1 MKHLHTRATKGELR
15 RGRLTHQIY
24 EVREILLNILWG
36 EAPHEVQRTVQLLV
50 LVSLRGGRGGGGW
63 ERGEGGREGRRAE
76 EGVQL

>member
-36 EAPHEVQRTVQLLV
+36 EPPHEVQRTVQLLV
-50 LVSLRGGRGGGGW
+50 LVSLRGGGEGRK
-63 ERGEGGREGRRAE
+63 ERGGGREGRRAE